1 MAQIANGSGNF
12 MAIPCRQPKHELGQS
27 LRLILRLGLMLAL
40 RDLLQVSKVTL
51 HERLTSAGNV
61 GTKST

>member
-27 LRLILRLGLMLAL
+27 LRLMLRLRLMLAL
-40 RDLLQVSKVTL
+40 RDMLQVSKVTL
-51 HERLTSAGNV
+51 QKG
-61 GTKST
+61 

>member
-27 LRLILRLGLMLAL
+27 QMKLRLRLMLAL
-40 RDLLQVSKVTL
+40 RDMLQVLKVTL
-51 HERLTSAGNV
+51 HERLTIAGNM
-61 GTKST
+61 GIKST